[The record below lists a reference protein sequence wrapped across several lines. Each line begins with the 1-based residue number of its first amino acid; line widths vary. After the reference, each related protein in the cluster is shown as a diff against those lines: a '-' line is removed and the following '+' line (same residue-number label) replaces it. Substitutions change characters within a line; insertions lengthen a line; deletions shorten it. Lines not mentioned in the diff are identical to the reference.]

1 LDSEITIQPPLTL
14 RGFCQTMVAKHSGN
28 WPPGEEAIAEEFLSF
43 FQVDGVFPLE
53 GPEKLCARL
62 GINVSIQ
69 ALPGGLRGHNC
80 ALGEKREIV
89 IGKVEGP
96 AMVFGSQEHTLLHEL
111 RELIEYEF
119 RKIGYPAAVACDLE
133 SRAET
138 FAAMSRARAS
148 IKGWEPL
155 FDGIGNIQSKWGWFA
170 VALPFLVMILIDC
183 CSCLLLPLW
192 EDQLPE

>member
-1 LDSEITIQPPLTL
+1 MTL
-14 RGFCQTMVAKHSGN
+14 RGFCQTIVGKHSGN
-28 WPPGEEAIAEEFLSF
+28 WPPREDEIAEEFLAF
-43 FQVDGVFPLE
+43 FQVDDVLPLE
-53 GPEKLCARL
+53 GLEKLCARL
-62 GINVSIQ
+62 GIDVSVQ

-96 AMVFGSQEHTLLHEL
+96 AAVFGSQEHTLFHEL

-119 RKIGYPAAVACDLE
+119 RKIGHPVAVASDLE

-148 IKGWEPL
+148 LRGWEPL
-155 FDGIGNIQSKWGWFA
+155 LDGIGNVQSTWGRFA
-170 VALPFLVMILIDC
+170 VALPFLLIILLESF
-183 CSCLLLPLW
+183 SCLLLPHW
-192 EDQLPE
+192 EDQLLK

>member
-1 LDSEITIQPPLTL
+1 LDSEITILPPLTL
-14 RGFCQTMVAKHSGN
+14 RGFCQTIVAKHSGN
-28 WPPGEEAIAEEFLSF
+28 WPPREEEIAEGFHSF
-43 FQVDGVFPLE
+43 FQVDGVFPME
-53 GPEKLCARL
+53 GLEKLCARL

-96 AMVFGSQEHTLLHEL
+96 AAVFGSQEHTLYHEL

-119 RKIGYPAAVACDLE
+119 RKIGYPAAVASDLE

-138 FAAMSRARAS
+138 FAAAVRVKAS
-148 IKGWEPL
+148 IKGWKPL
-155 FDGIGNIQSKWGWFA
+155 LDGISGIEFTWGRFA
-170 VALPFLVMILIDC
+170 VALPLLAMMFVH
-183 CSCLLLPLW
+183 SVTCLLLPHW
-192 EDQLPE
+192 EDRFPQ